1 LPAGLQATLTLS
13 SKPGDVLLPLPLTTQ
28 LSSKKPRDV
37 QTAGADE
44 GVATPLD
51 AGIAAIVVAAT
62 TRVQPAGGQQRV
74 IPMSSDAGR

>member
-1 LPAGLQATLTLS
+1 M
-13 SKPGDVLLPLPLTTQ
+13 Q

-37 QTAGADE
+37 QAAGADE

-51 AGIAAIVVAAT
+51 ADVAATVVAAK
-62 TRVQPAGGQQRV
+62 TRVQPAGEQRRV